1 MNLLS
6 TVENNMETLIDDDKI
21 RNLFKQAIIEA
32 IEEKKDFVHDLFMDA
47 MEDIAMIRAI
57 EEGEKTDKV
66 SRDDVFNVL
75 NR

>member
-32 IEEKKDFVHDLFMDA
+32 IEEKKDFVHDLLMDA
-47 MEDIAMIRAI
+47 IEDIAMLRAI

-66 SRDDVFNVL
+66 SRDDVFNFL

>member
-1 MNLLS
+1 
-6 TVENNMETLIDDDKI
+6 METLIDDDKI

-32 IEEKKDFVHDLFMDA
+32 IEEKKDFVHDLLMDA
-47 MEDIAMIRAI
+47 IEDIAMLRAI

-66 SRDDVFNVL
+66 SRDDVFNFL